1 MISPKPFAPPPEPSV
16 AGVRAGGS
24 EDPKP
29 LLVRGGDALRAL
41 ISRTPRCRLRP
52 TAFFVS
58 WQGVI
63 TLAYRWHPTLKP
75 YRAFF
80 PGRASS
86 CLRTGAACWKPCRAN
101 NPAGPLH
108 VLAGRHYAR
117 VQAAPC

>member
-1 MISPKPFAPPPEPSV
+1 M
-16 AGVRAGGS
+16 AGVGAGGS

-63 TLAYRWHPTLKP
+63 TLAYRWHPTLKTLQGLFSWQGVITLA
-75 YRAFF
+75 YRC
-80 PGRASS
+80 GM
-86 CLRTGAACWKPCRAN
+86 LET
-101 NPAGPLH
+101 L
-108 VLAGRHYAR
+108 
-117 VQAAPC
+117 